1 MRFEDCCFSIACN
14 KRLKKSA
21 ANITDENVL
30 LANFKKQVIRWLSNL
45 KKIVLLSTRIDNVFY

>member
-30 LANFKKQVIRWLSNL
+30 LANFKKQVIR
-45 KKIVLLSTRIDNVFY
+45 